1 MFRVK
6 ICGVTNVSDAQSV
19 AVAGA
24 DAVGFNFY
32 PESCRH
38 ISLDVAEKI
47 VATLPSGLQRVGLF
61 VNATDDE
68 ICRIFDHLS
77 LDFIQLH
84 GDEPPEFLLSLGGR
98 PIIRAFRLGPGGL
111 APIREYLDACQGSE
125 IDLCAVL
132 IDAYHP
138 TRYGGTG
145 EVADW
150 ERLGAERSLLN
161 DLPLILA
168 GGLNC
173 ENVAAAIH
181 RIRPDAI
188 DTASGVE
195 KSPGQKDPVLVQEF
209 VTAARAAW
217 ASKR

>member
-1 MFRVK
+1 M
-6 ICGVTNVSDAQSV
+6 
-19 AVAGA
+19 AGA

-38 ISLDVAEKI
+38 VSLDVAEEI
-47 VATLPSGLQRVGLF
+47 VATLPSGVQRVGLF

-68 ICRIFDHLS
+68 VCRIFDHLS

-98 PIIRAFRLGPGGL
+98 PVIRAFRLGPGGL
-111 APIREYLDACQGSE
+111 APILEYLDACRGSE
-125 IDLCAVL
+125 IDLRAVL

-138 TRYGGTG
+138 SQYGGTG

-150 ERLGAERSLLN
+150 SRLGADRSLLK

-173 ENVAAAIH
+173 ENVAEAVEQVG
-181 RIRPDAI
+181 PDAI

-195 KSPGQKDPVLVQEF
+195 KSPGRKDPILVQEF
-209 VTAARAAW
+209 VTVARAAW